1 MDKKSLLV
9 CFIGLLLFIG
19 VIVWI
24 NVNQQ
29 NLKQNGV
36 LVSAKILRVNYGGK
50 VSGGFQCAINY
61 QNKYLKLPSPSTLK
75 RGNFDFIGKNFPAM
89 FLPTN
94 ETLEILINFFPSHT
108 INYTSLPFIYRFFIG
123 YWINSGLDFYLSP
136 FFLPL
141 PQG

>member
-94 ETLEILINFFPSHT
+94 ETLEILITPVDFEKFNMPFPD
-108 INYTSLPFIYRFFIG
+108 SLKWVMEYVIER
-123 YWINSGLDFYLSP
+123 
-136 FFLPL
+136 
-141 PQG
+141 